1 MRNKSYN
8 KPRPGDSYVKTQ
20 SDPGSF
26 VSLQAK
32 VEKDSMKLSDMSDD
46 EILEHVLEV
55 FEEDARL
62 NMNYIDVEVVDGSV
76 TVNGRVTS
84 EEELQV
90 VNELMRDTLRVDD
103 YKNNVW
109 IDETLNYEDPED
121 KAPDIK
127 ELTFDDDEIDDR
139 EYSDEEEEE
148 EDF

>member
-1 MRNKSYN
+1 MRN
-8 KPRPGDSYVKTQ
+8 R
-20 SDPGSF
+20 
-26 VSLQAK
+26 SLKAK
-32 VEKDSMKLSDMSDD
+32 VERDSMKLSDMSDD

-90 VNELMRDTLRVDD
+90 VNELMRDNLRVDD

-127 ELTFDDDEIDDR
+127 ELTFDDDEIDDQ

-148 EDF
+148 DDF

>member
-1 MRNKSYN
+1 MK
-8 KPRPGDSYVKTQ
+8 
-20 SDPGSF
+20 
-26 VSLQAK
+26 AK
-32 VEKDSMKLSDMSDD
+32 VETDSMKLSDMSDD

-90 VNELMRDTLRVDD
+90 VNELMRDNLRVDD

-127 ELTFDDDEIDDR
+127 ELTFDDDEIDDQ

-148 EDF
+148 DDF